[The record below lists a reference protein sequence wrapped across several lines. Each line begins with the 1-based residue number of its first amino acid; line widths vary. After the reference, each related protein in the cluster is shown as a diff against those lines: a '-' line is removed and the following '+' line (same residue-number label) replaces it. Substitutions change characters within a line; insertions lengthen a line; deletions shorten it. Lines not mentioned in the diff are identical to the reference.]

1 MFVRSN
7 PPGALVYVDD
17 YEIGTTPV
25 ATSFIYYGTRKI
37 RLVKDGYETLV
48 VNQPIPAPWYEY
60 FPADFVSENFVPG
73 QIRDMRTLVYNLQPI
88 VQVPTDQLVGRA
100 GDLRKATWTQQ
111 LANPVPLA
119 PNQKPLQPP
128 AALGLLGPQP
138 QPGLL
143 PQPGVLPQ
151 PGTLP
156 PPNNLPYSQP
166 GALPQPSGT
175 LPAPYGTLPS
185 PYGPQ
190 PPVNSGPPL
199 LQPGAAP
206 PSQPMP

>member
-17 YEIGTTPV
+17 YEIGVTPV
-25 ATSFIYYGTRKI
+25 ATNFIYYGTRKI

-48 VNQPIPAPWYEY
+48 VMQPIPAPWYEY

-73 QIRDMRTLVYNLQPI
+73 QIRDNRTLVYNLQPV
-88 VQVPTDQLVGRA
+88 VQVPNDQLVKRA
-100 GDLRKATWTQQ
+100 GDLRQATWQQQ
-111 LANPVPLA
+111 LTSPVPLG

-128 AALGLLGPQP
+128 ATLFPAAQP

-156 PPNNLPYSQP
+156 APAGTLPPPNNLPYSQP
-166 GALPQPSGT
+166 GVLPQPSGT

-185 PYGPQ
+185 PFGPQ
-190 PPVNSGPPL
+190 
-199 LQPGAAP
+199 QPGAAP
-206 PSQPMP
+206 PGQPMP